1 MAKRVA
7 VMIVLLLMV
16 SSFSFGLSDACKA
29 FDCSDPYG
37 TGHESCWEYLS
48 GGGNLQGCT
57 TVRQCDGAHNCITF
71 CRYSSCY
78 YV

>member
-1 MAKRVA
+1 MAKRVP
-7 VMIVLLLMV
+7 VMIILLLMV
-16 SSFSFGLSDACKA
+16 SSFSFGLGDACKA
-29 FDCSDPYG
+29 YDCTDPYG
-37 TGHESCWEYLS
+37 TGNQACWEYL
-48 GGGNLQGCT
+48 GGSGNLFGCT